1 MSEDEDLLDAIKEW
15 EDRCKEAE
23 RQVAS
28 LMKAVDWMSQKIK
41 VLESERDSA
50 NLQII
55 EERERYAKIAES
67 WKIPALTHLGSFF
80 DSGWNQACE
89 EIAAQIRTR
98 SVPLK
103 TKHESD
109 ER

>member
-1 MSEDEDLLDAIKEW
+1 MAEDEDLLDAIKEW

-50 NLQII
+50 NLQID
-55 EERERYAKIAES
+55 
-67 WKIPALTHLGSFF
+67 ALTKAIQIAIPILGKGCKC
-80 DSGWNQACE
+80 DGCDCE
-89 EIAAQIRTR
+89 MEMAT
-98 SVPLK
+98 SVLRDALNP
-103 TKHESD
+103 KHESD